1 MRSKPKQELQEAL
14 AKSQVFTAGT
24 GGKKEKKKKYK
35 QVTSRRKAKTI
46 YFSPVT
52 NILSTALLFCP
63 V

>member
-24 GGKKEKKKKYK
+24 GGKKKKKKYE
-35 QVTSRRKAKTI
+35 QVASRRKAKTI

>member
-24 GGKKEKKKKYK
+24 GGKKKKKYE
-35 QVTSRRKAKTI
+35 QVASRRKAKTI